1 MNQYMTASKDFEM
14 SGQVTSLK
22 VVFRKW
28 ERGSG
33 LAETEHTLSSLQEL
47 YDICLKTHDP
57 DVIDR
62 VIIEGTG
69 TDGSPHRVTLAFQSS
84 TGPE

>member
-1 MNQYMTASKDFEM
+1 MNHYTTASKDFEM
-14 SGQVTSLK
+14 NAQVTALK

-33 LAETEHTLSSLQEL
+33 LAETEHTVDSLQEL

-62 VIIEGTG
+62 VIIEGTA
-69 TDGSPHRVTLAFQSS
+69 TDGSPHRVTLAFQSAS
-84 TGPE
+84 APE